1 MSSFCYLLYRFKGLF
16 SFAPFVELR
25 YYFHHFL
32 ISSNCICDNKLSFES
47 FALYHTTF
55 TLLLETILFSKNHAI
70 SAYILSHLD
79 DFGSSMSL
87 HKYYLVLTTFLDSS
101 FMKTNSACPNDGTPA
116 SRETFNIH
124 SSLIHVVIRYICIG
138 YFIYRG
144 KWILVCTTTSVFI
157 ETLFLG
163 GLPTK
168 VVLLSTRYDYSPLD
182 AYPVFQGHGVIN
194 IIIIS

>member
-1 MSSFCYLLYRFKGLF
+1 MSFCYLLYRFRVCSVLLLLL
-16 SFAPFVELR
+16 SFDIIFTTFLSPLIAFVTIN
-25 YYFHHFL
+25 F
-32 ISSNCICDNKLSFES
+32 SFES

>member
-1 MSSFCYLLYRFKGLF
+1 MFSCYLLYRFRVCSVLLLLL
-16 SFAPFVELR
+16 SFDIIFTTFLSPLIAFVIII
-25 YYFHHFL
+25 FF
-32 ISSNCICDNKLSFES
+32 FES

-55 TLLLETILFSKNHAI
+55 TLLLETILFSKKHAI

-87 HKYYLVLTTFLDSS
+87 HKYYLVSITFLDSS
-101 FMKTNSACPNDGTPA
+101 FMKTNPACPNHGTPA

-124 SSLIHVVIRYICIG
+124 SSLIHAVITYIYIG
-138 YFIYRG
+138 HFIHRG
-144 KWILVCTTTSVFI
+144 KQILVCTTTSVFI

-168 VVLLSTRYDYSPLD
+168 AVVLPMRHDYNPLD